1 MTIIKTAYY
10 LLKFLDKF
18 INIFSKKFQFLLLLK
33 EFIEGK
39 SYKSL
44 NILNRKS
51 FFFIP
56 NKAVNLRVKRIFQK
70 EPETIAWINSFKN
83 TSDNIFWDIGA
94 NIGLFSIY
102 CAIKNNKIKVYSFE
116 PCFSNL
122 RVLSR
127 NISINNLQ
135 KNIAINPI
143 ALTNVENKFAMFLES
158 RFQEGSS
165 EHSIYNSPPP
175 PPSENVNSYRIF
187 CTNIN
192 YFLLN
197 KIMKIPNYIK
207 IDVDGIEHLILEGF
221 GRFLKN
227 KRIKSISIEVNEDLP
242 QHRNIK
248 KILLNSNFE
257 LVRPY
262 LLQEENYRENN
273 YKIKNLIFKKL

>member
-1 MTIIKTAYY
+1 MTIIKTSYY
-10 LLKFLDKF
+10 FLKFLDKF

-33 EFIEGK
+33 EFIESK

-44 NILNRKS
+44 NVLNRKI

-56 NKAVNLRVKRIFQK
+56 NKAVNLRVKRIFKK

-102 CAIKNNKIKVYSFE
+102 CAIKNNKIKIFSFE
-116 PCFSNL
+116 PCTSNL

-143 ALTNVENKFAMFLES
+143 ALTNVENKFAIFLES

-165 EHSIYNSPPP
+165 MHSLNKNSK
-175 PPSENVNSYRIF
+175 NFNSYRIF

-192 YFLLN
+192 YLLLN
-197 KIMKIPNYIK
+197 KIMKIPNYVK

-221 GRFLKN
+221 GKFLKN
-227 KRIKSISIEVNEDLP
+227 KLIKSISVEVNEDLP
-242 QHRNIK
+242 EQCKKVK
-248 KILLNSNFE
+248 KILLNNNFQ
-257 LVRPY
+257 LIRPY
-262 LLQEENYRENN
+262 PLREKNYEEK
-273 YKIKNLIFKKL
+273 KIIK